1 MSTLKRRLASQANGK
16 LSHGPVT
23 LEGKRNSAANAVHH
37 GMLANSYV
45 LNGEARE
52 RFERILDRLDTE
64 FEPETESEQA
74 LVDMMAVARW
84 RQMRIWGYERATIAK
99 EIAQLEAAPEND
111 AASNAA
117 SRGAEAF
124 QNLADGSRSLDLLN
138 RYESFAYRMFMRSQR
153 QFKAIRAAEVAAQKG
168 EIIDCEANLD
178 IDLSQ

>member
-16 LSHGPVT
+16 LSRGPVT
-23 LEGKRNSAANAVHH
+23 PAGKRNSAANAVHH

-99 EIAQLEAAPEND
+99 EIAQQESTAAT
-111 AASNAA
+111 NAA
-117 SRGAEAF
+117 SQGAEAF
-124 QNLADGSRSLDLLN
+124 QNLADNSRSLDLLN

-153 QFKAIRAAEVAAQKG
+153 QFKAIRAAEIAAQKG

-178 IDLSQ
+178 IDLAQ

>member
-1 MSTLKRRLASQANGK
+1 MSTLKRRVASQANGK
-16 LSHGPVT
+16 LSRGPVT
-23 LEGKRNSAANAVHH
+23 PAGKRNSAANAVHH

-52 RFERILDRLDTE
+52 RFEHILDRLDTE

-74 LVDMMAVARW
+74 LVDMIAVARW

-99 EIAQLEAAPEND
+99 EIAHRESEPS
-111 AASNAA
+111 SNAA
-117 SRGAEAF
+117 SQGAEAF
-124 QNLADGSRSLDLLN
+124 QNLADNPGALDLLN

-153 QFKAIRAAEVAAQKG
+153 QFKAIRAAAIAAQKG

>member
-16 LSHGPVT
+16 LSRGPVT
-23 LEGKRNSAANAVHH
+23 PDGKRNSAANAVHH

-52 RFERILDRLDTE
+52 RFERILNRLDNE

-99 EIAQLEAAPEND
+99 EIAQQESTAAT
-111 AASNAA
+111 NAA
-117 SRGAEAF
+117 SQGAEAF
-124 QNLADGSRSLDLLN
+124 QNLADTSRALDLLN

-153 QFKAIRAAEVAAQKG
+153 QFKAIRAAEIAAQKG

-178 IDLSQ
+178 IDLAQ

>member
-23 LEGKRNSAANAVHH
+23 PAGKRNSAANAVHH

-74 LVDMMAVARW
+74 LVDMMAVARL

-99 EIAQLEAAPEND
+99 EIAQLQAAPE
-111 AASNAA
+111 SNAA
-117 SRGAEAF
+117 TRGAEGF
-124 QNLADGSRSLDLLN
+124 QNLADGSSSLDLLN
-138 RYESFAYRMFMRSQR
+138 RDESFAYRMVSPERRNNRLRSEPR
-153 QFKAIRAAEVAAQKG
+153 YR
-168 EIIDCEANLD
+168 
-178 IDLSQ
+178 LSSIKS

>member
-16 LSHGPVT
+16 LSPGPVT
-23 LEGKRNSAANAVHH
+23 QDGKRNSAANAVHH

-84 RQMRIWGYERATIAK
+84 RQMRIWGYERATLAK
-99 EIAQLEAAPEND
+99 EIAQQEDQPAN
-111 AASNAA
+111 NAA
-117 SRGAEAF
+117 SQGAEAF
-124 QNLADGSRSLDLLN
+124 QNLADSSRALDLLN

-153 QFKAIRAAEVAAQKG
+153 QFKAIRAAEIAAQKG

-178 IDLSQ
+178 IHLAQ